1 MAFGLDALCR
11 MNKYFKLSHN
21 AQSTFLLPTQTSES
35 ESGPDGVYAL
45 VHSFRPSLMHSH
57 TLLFSHIVFV
67 CPRSVE
73 HTNEEWVLFFFKA
86 FYFNEIVFKRGHTN
100 KGKKHTI
107 YMLAATRKKF
117 APLGRQQQSAN
128 ENFIYQIYI
137 I

>member
-1 MAFGLDALCR
+1 
-11 MNKYFKLSHN
+11 
-21 AQSTFLLPTQTSES
+21 
-35 ESGPDGVYAL
+35 
-45 VHSFRPSLMHSH
+45 MHSH

-107 YMLAATRKKF
+107 NARSNAQKVC

-128 ENFIYQIYI
+128 ENFIYIRYIKYKAYNSFVRGSGKTLERNFFCVRCSKDLSLVLLQINHFLENSEAE
-137 I
+137 